1 MSCTNLE
8 NILKDC
14 GNPIGGIKR
23 IYINDMENIVTE
35 VPTLS
40 AWTVSVSAQTV
51 FSTVEFRKNLGTY
64 TEDYTREDDG
74 AIVYTPNITI
84 PLHGREAAKSRK
96 INILAEGQRE
106 LAIIVEMNSGKFVYF
121 TNMQLSSVADGSGA
135 ARTEASKY
143 TVTFDGEMDHL
154 AYFINSA
161 DIPALVTP

>member
-1 MSCTNLE
+1 MSCASLE

-23 IYINDMENIVTE
+23 IYINDLDNIVTQT
-35 VPTLS
+35 PTLS
-40 AWTVSVSAQTV
+40 AWTVSISATTT

-64 TEDYTREDDG
+64 TENYTRDNEG
-74 AIVYTPNITI
+74 AIVFTPNITI
-84 PLHGREAAKSRK
+84 PLHGREASKSRK

-106 LAIIVEMNSGKFVYF
+106 LAIIVETNSGKFVF
-121 TNMQLSSVADGSGA
+121 FENMQLSSLADGSAA

-154 AYFINSA
+154 AYYINPA